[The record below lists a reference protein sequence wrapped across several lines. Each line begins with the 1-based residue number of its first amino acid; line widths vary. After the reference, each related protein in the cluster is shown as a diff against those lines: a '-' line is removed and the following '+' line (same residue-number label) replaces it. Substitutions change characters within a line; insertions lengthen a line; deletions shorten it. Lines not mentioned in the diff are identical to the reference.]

1 MAQGSA
7 FTKVFSRRVNK
18 AAVKTDKAEEKLLDD
33 DQYVPPPGHLGFIKG
48 LITNPDG
55 SQGSA
60 QFVSIGG
67 SRMDEVRTWNHAGE
81 IFSRR
86 LDWIGQSR
94 EKRLQK
100 CSKCKNTGHNSLNKN
115 CPVNIDLSEM
125 VEDAV
130 EDQMDITVTGEQD
143 EFEENVDQG
152 EEDLADIDELLFSDD
167 DLF

>member
-1 MAQGSA
+1 M
-7 FTKVFSRRVNK
+7 
-18 AAVKTDKAEEKLLDD
+18 KLE
-33 DQYVPPPGHLGFIKG
+33 LGI
-48 LITNPDG
+48 
-55 SQGSA
+55 
-60 QFVSIGG
+60 
-67 SRMDEVRTWNHAGE
+67 
-81 IFSRR
+81 
-86 LDWIGQSR
+86 
-94 EKRLQK
+94 
-100 CSKCKNTGHNSLNKN
+100 NSLNKN

>member
-1 MAQGSA
+1 MTQD
-7 FTKVFSRRVNK
+7 KVGFIMYVLKGDRKK
-18 AAVKTDKAEEKLLDD
+18 ANRGVFKLLR
-33 DQYVPPPGHLGFIKG
+33 LKS
-48 LITNPDG
+48 N
-55 SQGSA
+55 
-60 QFVSIGG
+60 
-67 SRMDEVRTWNHAGE
+67 RTLRK
-81 IFSRR
+81 F
-86 LDWIGQSR
+86 QSR